1 MANSDIEHIQK
12 SMLEKKNNPHYS
24 LARSHI
30 FNIFNILN
38 TMLVTFTV
46 SQREL

>member
-12 SMLEKKNNPHYS
+12 SMLEKKKTHYS

-30 FNIFNILN
+30 FNILNILN